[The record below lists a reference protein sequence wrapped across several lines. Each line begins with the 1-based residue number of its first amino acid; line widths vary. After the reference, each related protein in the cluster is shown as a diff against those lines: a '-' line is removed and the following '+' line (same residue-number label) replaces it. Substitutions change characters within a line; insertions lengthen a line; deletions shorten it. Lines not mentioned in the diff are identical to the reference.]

1 MLPSEYGDVTSSL
14 EALKFG
20 ALVMCRI
27 LIVDDHQGIRQ
38 NIRGLLN
45 SREGWSVCGE
55 AEDGLQAVEQ
65 AKQLRPDLILMD
77 VSMPNMNGTDATKII
92 RRDVSKSL
100 ILIMSQNDP
109 AIVRRQTE
117 DANAHGFLAKSAMAH
132 HLIETVERMLLAEG
146 QRKGGKPARKQASSQ
161 G

>member
-1 MLPSEYGDVTSSL
+1 LLKAT
-14 EALKFG
+14 KFG

-27 LIVDDHQGIRQ
+27 LIVDDHLVIRQ
-38 NIRGLLN
+38 KIRGLLH

-77 VSMPNMNGTDATKII
+77 VSMPNMNGVDATKII
-92 RRDVSKSL
+92 RRDVSESL

-117 DANAHGFLAKSAMAH
+117 DANAHGFLVKSAMAH
-132 HLIETVERMLLAEG
+132 HLIKTIERMLLADG
-146 QRKGGKPARKQASSQ
+146 QRKCGKASARKQASSQ